1 VARRGMRRNITPL
14 LFLFPAL
21 ILLIIFVFYPTIA
34 TIWTSFLSWR
44 GWKSTGFAGLDNY
57 IDVLSRSSI
66 INLRRSF
73 LKGPPL
79 GALPHNII
87 WVLIHVPLSMFLGL
101 LLAVLL
107 RRVRGG
113 FLIKSVIFLGMVI
126 PMVVGGILLRFIYDE
141 HAGVVNAMLRT
152 IGLGWMAR
160 TWTAYPDTALLA
172 LIFGSVW
179 IWTGFCM
186 IVYSAGLEGIPE
198 ELYEAARIDGASG
211 FQIFRHITIPMLKP
225 ATMTNL
231 MMTVLWDLKIFD
243 IVYVATFGG
252 PGRATTV
259 LALEMYL
266 DLFFKIPSNPG
277 TAAAIATLLTLITL
291 AFAVYMVRVAMVRR

>member
-1 VARRGMRRNITPL
+1 MRRNITPF

-21 ILLIIFVFYPTIA
+21 ILLITFVFYPTVA

-44 GWKSTGFAGLDNY
+44 GWRSTGFVGLDNY
-57 IDVLSRSSI
+57 IEVLSRSSI

-87 WVLIHVPLSMFLGL
+87 WVVIHVPLSMFLGL

-107 RRVRGG
+107 RRVKGG

-141 HAGVVNAMLRT
+141 HAGVVNAMLRA

-160 TWTAYPDTALLA
+160 TWTAYPDTALFA